1 MHNCSEPY
9 VTMNLKENPQIKDI
23 LVRLKKNMSGFIELE
38 PYYTPKDVD
47 VCIQMIQN
55 HLDHMAQT
63 FDREE
68 AITLVK
74 KTVLDLNDLNEKC
87 NACLIETD
95 QREDICEIIIMA
107 GHLKGYNEMNED
119 ITEEWREW

>member
-1 MHNCSEPY
+1 
-9 VTMNLKENPQIKDI
+9 
-23 LVRLKKNMSGFIELE
+23 MSGFIELE